1 MVISKGY
8 SLLKAWRVFMRLTQK
23 DVAKALGISQS
34 AVSQIEKTG
43 VIPRKYTLEKL
54 ASVLNVDAKLIID

>member
-1 MVISKGY
+1 
-8 SLLKAWRVFMRLTQK
+8 MRLTQK